1 MLTNSR
7 RLFWFFSSL
16 HFLFVF
22 LPLVLLGY
30 CFIKPKFL
38 NAWLLGASLFFYYIG
53 AKNYL
58 ALLLL
63 IIGIAYISG
72 IIIAWAKS
80 KIVKIITLILSVS
93 LMIFTMAYFKYYDF
107 AVANINSFFHTNY
120 SVKNVILP
128 IGISFFVFQAISYVV
143 DVYRGESYLKN
154 PIDMALYISFFPQ
167 LIAGPI
173 VRFHDIREYWGGRI

>member
-1 MLTNSR
+1 M
-7 RLFWFFSSL
+7 
-16 HFLFVF
+16 
-22 LPLVLLGY
+22 VLSGD

-80 KIVKIITLILSVS
+80 KIIKIITLILSVS
-93 LMIFTMAYFKYYDF
+93 LMNLSMSYYKYYDF
-107 AVANINSFFHTNY
+107 IVANINSFFHTNY
-120 SVKNVILP
+120 SVKNIVLP
-128 IGISFFVFQAISYVV
+128 IGISSFVFQEISYVV

-154 PIDMALYISFFPQ
+154 LIDMALYISFFPQ

-173 VRFHDIREYWGGRI
+173 VRFHDIREYFGVEYKK